1 MDDCFCNEKHTCIV
15 KIRSPNLENNRF
27 WGNAALFLRNL
38 QQKENKVIIQQKGRC
53 YESYR

>member
-27 WGNAALFLRNL
+27 WGNAAY
-38 QQKENKVIIQQKGRC
+38 ISP
-53 YESYR
+53 ESSTKRK